1 MDVET
6 ILNQIRE
13 RVVSEENARLP
24 GTAVS
29 TTASSW
35 NGSAPGSNQ
44 DEALARLSEQLTVTG
59 RAWNRLPPIFTN
71 RRGTLARIELWIK
84 NTCKPLTRWFTWEQ
98 VNFNRAVH
106 DALSD
111 ATKILMAEAQ
121 ELSALR
127 AQLTGE
133 MRREFLTLRSDLDG
147 HATELRALNND
158 HAEYRAD
165 VEARLKNTNDTLGRI
180 SNMLAEFTEES
191 RGGSAQLAQQHSQ
204 LAEQTS
210 ALATALREEQS
221 AATSQQAEELNRRL
235 AELATELKEEQ
246 RVCFRQLS
254 LEASESAILEDR
266 GRRALESR
274 LEKLEES
281 LQTRKG

>member
-29 TTASSW
+29 TTASS

-44 DEALARLSEQLTVTG
+44 DEALARLSEHLTVTG
-59 RAWNRLPPIFTN
+59 RAWNRLPPIVSN

-111 ATKILMAEAQ
+111 VTKLLMAEAQ
-121 ELSALR
+121 ELAALR
-127 AQLTGE
+127 AQLSGE
-133 MRREFLTLRSDLDG
+133 MRREFLTLRSDLDAQ
-147 HATELRALNND
+147 ATELRTISSN
-158 HAEYRAD
+158 H
-165 VEARLKNTNDTLGRI
+165 EARLQKTDETLSRI
-180 SNMLAEFTEES
+180 SNMLDEFADQART
-191 RGGSAQLAQQHSQ
+191 GHSQ
-204 LAEQTS
+204 LAGEIS
-210 ALATALREEQS
+210 KLAAALREEDS
-221 AATSQQAEELNRRL
+221 AVNERL
-235 AELATELKEEQ
+235 ITLAAELREEQ

-254 LEASESAILEDR
+254 LEASEAAVLEDR
-266 GRRALESR
+266 GRRALDAR
-274 LEKLEES
+274 LEKLEAS

>member
-29 TTASSW
+29 TTASSS

-59 RAWNRLPPIFTN
+59 RAWNSLPPIVSN

-84 NTCKPLTRWFTWEQ
+84 NTCRPLTRWFTWEQ

-121 ELSALR
+121 ELAALR
-127 AQLTGE
+127 AQLMGE
-133 MRREFLTLRSDLDG
+133 TRREFLTLRSDLDSQ
-147 HATELRALNND
+147 ATELRTINGN
-158 HAEYRAD
+158 H
-165 VEARLKNTNDTLGRI
+165 EARLKKTDETLSRI
-180 SNMLAEFTEES
+180 SNMLGEFADET
-191 RGGSAQLAQQHSQ
+191 RTGHSQ
-204 LAEQTS
+204 LASEIG
-210 ALATALREEQS
+210 ALAAALREEQG
-221 AATSQQAEELNRRL
+221 AAKSQQADERNRRL
-235 AELATELKEEQ
+235 AEVVTELKEEQ

-254 LEASESAILEDR
+254 LEASEAAVLEDR
-266 GRRALESR
+266 GRRALDAR
-274 LEKLEES
+274 LEKLEAS
-281 LQTRKG
+281 FQPRKG

>member
-29 TTASSW
+29 TTASSS

-44 DEALARLSEQLTVTG
+44 DEALARLSEQLTVTS
-59 RAWNRLPPIFTN
+59 RAWNRLPPIVSN

-121 ELSALR
+121 ELAALR
-127 AQLTGE
+127 AQLMGE
-133 MRREFLTLRSDLDG
+133 TRREFLTLRSDLDG
-147 HATELRALNND
+147 HATELRALNNN

-165 VEARLKNTNDTLGRI
+165 VEARLKNTNDTLSRI
-180 SNMLAEFTEES
+180 SNMLGEFADET
-191 RGGSAQLAQQHSQ
+191 RTGHSQ
-204 LAEQTS
+204 LASEIG
-210 ALATALREEQS
+210 ALAAALREEQS
-221 AATSQQAEELNRRL
+221 AAKSQQAEELNRRL
-235 AELATELKEEQ
+235 AELVTELKEEQ

-254 LEASESAILEDR
+254 LEASEAAVMEDR
-266 GRRALESR
+266 GRRALDAR
-274 LEKLEES
+274 LEKLEAS

>member
-29 TTASSW
+29 TTASSS
-35 NGSAPGSNQ
+35 NGSPSGSNQ

-59 RAWNRLPPIFTN
+59 RAWNRLPPIFSN
-71 RRGTLARIELWIK
+71 RQGTLGRIELWIK
-84 NTCKPLTRWFTWEQ
+84 NLCRPLTRWFTWEQ

-111 ATKILMAEAQ
+111 VTKILMAEAQ
-121 ELSALR
+121 ELAALR
-127 AQLTGE
+127 AQLSGE
-133 MRREFLTLRSDLDG
+133 MRREFLALRSDFDSQ
-147 HATELRALNND
+147 ATELRTINGN
-158 HAEYRAD
+158 H
-165 VEARLKNTNDTLGRI
+165 EARLKKTDETLSGI
-180 SNMLAEFTEES
+180 SNLLGEFADQT
-191 RGGSAQLAQQHSQ
+191 RTGHSQ
-204 LAEQTS
+204 LAGEMAA
-210 ALATALREEQS
+210 ALHAVNE
-221 AATSQQAEELNRRL
+221 RL
-235 AELATELKEEQ
+235 AELKEEQ

-254 LEASESAILEDR
+254 LEASEAAVLEDR
-266 GRRALESR
+266 GRRALDAR

-281 LQTRKG
+281 LQIRKR

>member
-29 TTASSW
+29 TTTSSS
-35 NGSAPGSNQ
+35 NGSASGSNQ
-44 DEALARLSEQLTVTG
+44 DETLARLSEQLTVTG
-59 RAWNRLPPIFTN
+59 RSWNRLPPIFSN
-71 RRGTLARIELWIK
+71 RRGTVARIELWIK
-84 NTCKPLTRWFTWEQ
+84 NACRPLTRWFTWEQ

-111 ATKILMAEAQ
+111 VTKILMAEAQ
-121 ELSALR
+121 ELAALR
-127 AQLTGE
+127 AQLSGE
-133 MRREFLTLRSDLDG
+133 MRREVLTLRSDLD
-147 HATELRALNND
+147 ALNNN
-158 HAEYRAD
+158 HADYRAD
-165 VEARLKNTNDTLGRI
+165 VEARLEKINETLSRI
-180 SNMLAEFTEES
+180 SNMLADLTEETR
-191 RGGSAQLAQQHSQ
+191 RGSSQ
-204 LAEQTS
+204 LAEQTG
-210 ALATALREEQS
+210 ALAAALREEQS
-221 AATSQQAEELNRRL
+221 AAKSQQSEELNRRL
-235 AELATELKEEQ
+235 SELVTELKEEQ

-254 LEASESAILEDR
+254 LEASEAAVLEDR
-266 GRRALESR
+266 GRRALLAR

>member
-13 RVVSEENARLP
+13 RVVSEENARIT
-24 GTAVS
+24 GTSVS
-29 TTASSW
+29 TKALSS
-35 NGSAPGSNQ
+35 NGSAAGSSQ

-59 RAWNRLPPIFTN
+59 RAWNRLPPIVSN

-84 NTCKPLTRWFTWEQ
+84 NTCRPLTRWFTWEQ

-111 ATKILMAEAQ
+111 AVRILTAEVQ
-121 ELSALR
+121 ELAALR
-127 AQLTGE
+127 AQLSGE
-133 MRREFLTLRSDLDG
+133 MRREVLTLRSDLD
-147 HATELRALNND
+147 RLNSS
-158 HAEYRAD
+158 HAEYRSD
-165 VEARLKNTNDTLGRI
+165 LEARLEKTNDALSRI
-180 SNMLAEFTEES
+180 SNMLADLTEES

-204 LAEQTS
+204 LAEQTN
-210 ALATALREEQS
+210 ALREEQRTG
-221 AATSQQAEELNRRL
+221 ASQQAAEFNQRL
-235 AELATELKEEQ
+235 SELAAELKEEQ

-254 LEASESAILEDR
+254 LEASEAAILEDR
-266 GRRALESR
+266 GRRALDAR
-274 LEKLEES
+274 LEKLEKS

>member
-24 GTAVS
+24 GTSVS
-29 TTASSW
+29 TTASSSDV
-35 NGSAPGSNQ
+35 SAASSSQ
-44 DEALARLSEQLTVTG
+44 SEALARLSEQLTVTG
-59 RAWNRLPPIFTN
+59 RAWNQLPPISSN

-111 ATKILMAEAQ
+111 VIKILMAEAQ
-121 ELSALR
+121 ELAALR
-127 AQLTGE
+127 AQMTNE
-133 MRREFLTLRSDLDG
+133 MRRQFLTLRSDVDG
-147 HATELRALNND
+147 QAVELRTVNSN
-158 HAEYRAD
+158 HAEY
-165 VEARLKNTNDTLGRI
+165 EARLKKTDDTLSRI
-180 SNMLAEFTEES
+180 SNMLGEFADET
-191 RGGSAQLAQQHSQ
+191 RAGHSQ
-204 LAEQTS
+204 LANQISE
-210 ALATALREEQS
+210 LAAALR
-221 AATSQQAEELNRRL
+221 
-235 AELATELKEEQ
+235 EEQ

-254 LEASESAILEDR
+254 LEASEAAILEDR
-266 GRRALESR
+266 GRRALNVR

-281 LQTRKG
+281 LPSRNR

>member
-29 TTASSW
+29 TTASS

-59 RAWNRLPPIFTN
+59 RAWNRLPPIVSN
-71 RRGTLARIELWIK
+71 RRGMLARIELWIK
-84 NTCKPLTRWFTWEQ
+84 NSCKPLTRWFTWEQ

-111 ATKILMAEAQ
+111 VTKILMAEAQ
-121 ELSALR
+121 ELAALR
-127 AQLTGE
+127 AQLSGE
-133 MRREFLTLRSDLDG
+133 MRREFLTLRSDLNSQ
-147 HATELRALNND
+147 ATELGTI
-158 HAEYRAD
+158 
-165 VEARLKNTNDTLGRI
+165 EARLQKTDETLSRI
-180 SNMLAEFTEES
+180 SNMLDEFADQART
-191 RGGSAQLAQQHSQ
+191 GHSQ
-204 LAEQTS
+204 LAGEIS
-210 ALATALREEQS
+210 KLAAALREEDS
-221 AATSQQAEELNRRL
+221 AVNERL
-235 AELATELKEEQ
+235 ITLAAELKEEQ

-254 LEASESAILEDR
+254 LEASEAAVLEDR

-274 LEKLEES
+274 LEKLEKS

>member
-29 TTASSW
+29 TTTSSS
-35 NGSAPGSNQ
+35 NGSASGSNQ

-59 RAWNRLPPIFTN
+59 RSWNRLPPVFSN
-71 RRGTLARIELWIK
+71 RRGTVARIELWIK
-84 NTCKPLTRWFTWEQ
+84 NTCRPLTRWFTWEQ

-111 ATKILMAEAQ
+111 VTKILMAEAQ
-121 ELSALR
+121 ELATLR
-127 AQLTGE
+127 AQLSGE
-133 MRREFLTLRSDLDG
+133 MRREFL
-147 HATELRALNND
+147 ALRADLEAQANEFRALHNH

-165 VEARLKNTNDTLGRI
+165 VEAQLEKINETLSRI
-180 SNMLAEFTEES
+180 SNMLADLTEES
-191 RGGSAQLAQQHSQ
+191 RRGSSQ
-204 LAEQTS
+204 LAEQTG
-210 ALATALREEQS
+210 ALAAALREEQS
-221 AATSQQAEELNRRL
+221 AAKSQQSEELNRRL
-235 AELATELKEEQ
+235 SELVTELKEEQ

-254 LEASESAILEDR
+254 LEASEAAVLEDR
-266 GRRALESR
+266 GRRALDAR